1 MTSLVEIDTD
11 RAIELRES
19 GLPWRLVA
27 ARCKSTV
34 YLVRTALGAVGYNQ
48 CKRYQTMT
56 RFDSKLLSPYQLAR
70 MKRLKSAGAT
80 WKELGR
86 IMNIEHGKLERYVR
100 SH

>member
-1 MTSLVEIDTD
+1 MTSLVDIDTD

-19 GLPWRLVA
+19 GLPWHLVA

-34 YLVRTALGAVGYNQ
+34 YLVRSALGAVGYNQ
-48 CKRYQTMT
+48 CKRYQTVT
-56 RFDSKLLSPYQLAR
+56 RYDSRLLSPYQLSR
-70 MKRLKSAGAT
+70 MKRLKLAGAT

-86 IMNIEHGKLERYVR
+86 ITGIDAGKLERYVK

>member
-19 GLPWRLVA
+19 GLPWHTVA

-34 YLVRTALGAVGYNQ
+34 YLVRTALGAVGYNP

-56 RFDSKLLSPYQLAR
+56 RYDSKLLSPYQLAR
-70 MKRLKSAGAT
+70 MKRLKVAGAT

-86 IMNIEHGKLERYVR
+86 IIGIDAGKLERYVR